1 MNASVNI
8 RPARKDDINTI
19 HELIS
24 ELAAFENAA
33 GEVELTTQQLE
44 DDSFGANPIVE
55 IWVAERDGGIVG
67 AALTYVKYST
77 WKGKSLHLEDLIVRE
92 KLRGKGI
99 GSQLFEFVVDLCRK
113 RGYKRMEW
121 QVLDW
126 NTTAIEFYKKY
137 GTEFLH
143 EWLDCRLSGDILMEQ
158 KIK

>member
-1 MNASVNI
+1 MNASLNI
-8 RPARKDDINTI
+8 RAARKSEINTI

-24 ELAAFENAA
+24 ELAIFENAA
-33 GEVELTTQQLE
+33 DEVELTREQLE
-44 DDSFGANPIVE
+44 TDAFGDKPIVE
-55 IWVAERDGGIVG
+55 IWVAEQEGSILG

-92 KLRGKGI
+92 KYRGKGI
-99 GSQLFEFVVDLCRK
+99 GSRLFEYVVNICRE

-126 NTTAIEFYKKY
+126 NTGAIEFYKKY

-143 EWLDCRLSGDILMEQ
+143 EWLDCRLSGDILIEQ
-158 KIK
+158 RKE